1 MDGTVLI
8 AEDDPAIRKV
18 LTQAL
23 YRAGCRVHATSL
35 LSTLGK
41 WVGEGRGDLV
51 ISDVAMP
58 DGDGL
63 DTLLEFKKVRPELP
77 FIVISAQNTITT
89 AIRAEETAAFAYLPK
104 PFDLSDLLRHAGTA
118 LGQRRNR
125 PAATGDGMEGEALPL
140 VGRTPVMQSLYRQ
153 MAKLL
158 NSGLSVQLVG
168 ETGTGKSLI
177 ASVMHDLGDRSDLPL
192 VTIGA
197 TGFDGAE
204 QLAGKLAAARGG
216 IIVLDEI
223 SDLDPD
229 AQMML
234 VRALDNL
241 AEPAPR
247 LISTTISSPEE
258 RDRSGTFRPDL
269 HYRLCEVPVAIPPL
283 RERIEDIPLL
293 ADHFLAAANLPVRR
307 HFGQPAL
314 DILKSCP
321 WPGNVRQ
328 LRSMV
333 QRLALTSSTPEI
345 IESDVMAAL
354 DSLPAPEESAILAEG
369 RVLSPRVSEQIRQYF
384 AMYGNELPPEGVY
397 LRFLRELEKPL
408 LEAALD
414 AVSGNQ
420 VRCARLLGINRNTLR
435 KKIRTLGI
443 AGRQRK
449 RLP

>member
-23 YRAGCRVHATSL
+23 HRAGCRVHATSL

-63 DTLLEFKKVRPELP
+63 DTLLELKKTRPELP

-104 PFDLSDLLRHAGTA
+104 PFDLSDLLRQARTA
-118 LGQRRNR
+118 LGQGKGR
-125 PAATGDGMEGEALPL
+125 PVATADGFAGEDLPL
-140 VGRTPVMQSLYRQ
+140 VGRSPAMQSLYRQ

-158 NSGLSVQLVG
+158 NSSLSVQLVG
-168 ETGTGKSLI
+168 ETGTGKSLV
-177 ASVMHDLGDRSDLPL
+177 AGTMHDLGDRAGLPL

-197 TGFDGAE
+197 TGIKGPEDLAATIATARGGTLVLDEVGDLGPAE
-204 QLAGKLAAARGG
+204 QL
-216 IIVLDEI
+216 I
-223 SDLDPD
+223 
-229 AQMML
+229 L
-234 VRALDNL
+234 VRALDNF
-241 AEPAPR
+241 AEPTPR
-247 LISTTISSPEE
+247 LVSTTASSPDELV
-258 RDRSGTFRPDL
+258 RSGNFRPDL

-283 RERIEDIPLL
+283 RERVDDIPLL
-293 ADHFLAAANLPVRR
+293 ADHFLAAAGSPSRR
-307 HFGQPAL
+307 HFGPPAHDL
-314 DILKSCP
+314 LKSCR

-328 LRSMV
+328 LRSIV
-333 QRLALTSSTPEI
+333 QRLALTSSTVEI
-345 IESDVMAAL
+345 GEADVMAVL
-354 DSLPAPEESAILAEG
+354 NTIPGYED
-369 RVLSPRVSEQIRQYF
+369 LSPLAKGRILPPRVAEHIRQYF
-384 AMYGNELPPEGVY
+384 AMHGNELPPEGVY
-397 LRFLRELEKPL
+397 PRFLRELERPL

-420 VRCARLLGINRNTLR
+420 VRCARLLGMNRNTLR
-435 KKIRTLGI
+435 KKMAVLGI
-443 AGRQRK
+443 AGRRRG